1 LDIVTGWLP
10 KKLPTDRD
18 KTAVY
23 FKNRK
28 EKLPPEEVLF
38 QLNSTA
44 GQMADVVNSKLIDDT
59 LTVTEM
65 HEMYAIGELLIQFG
79 TFTRI
84 KEILKIGIDCEH
96 YGDDGE
102 YALRLYVS
110 KPQRPY
116 LKT

>member
-1 LDIVTGWLP
+1 
-10 KKLPTDRD
+10 
-18 KTAVY
+18 
-23 FKNRK
+23 
-28 EKLPPEEVLF
+28 EEVLF

-44 GQMADVVNSKLIDDT
+44 GQMADAVNSKLVDDT
-59 LTVTEM
+59 LTVSEM
-65 HEMYAIGELLIQFG
+65 HQMYAIGELLIQFG

-116 LKT
+116 LKTVTPEYVETVRKVVATLLKMTEMTREYVKYWE